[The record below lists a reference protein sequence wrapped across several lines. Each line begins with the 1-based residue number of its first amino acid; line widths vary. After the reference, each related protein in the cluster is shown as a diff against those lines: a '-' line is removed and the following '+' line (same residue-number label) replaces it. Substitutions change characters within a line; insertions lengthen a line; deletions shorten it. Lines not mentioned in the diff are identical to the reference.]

1 MSHDFSMI
9 LSEGWI
15 HRGNYKDEPE
25 DVHMTLH
32 SFSGGIA
39 NGRSV
44 SFNIDSGH
52 TVGASAFGANIKLS
66 EEGVM
71 ALCTVLMKWLA
82 RREENNDYGDMDIFN
97 CNWRTYE
104 EYKQMQ
110 LEQEYQEWKKQNE
123 DMERNAW
130 FAQRQQEKE
139 NDTT

>member
-1 MSHDFSMI
+1 MSHDFAML

-44 SFNIDSGH
+44 SLLIDSGH
-52 TVGASAFGANIKLS
+52 TEGASAFGANIKLS

-71 ALCTVLMKWLA
+71 ALLMVLQKWLA
-82 RREENNDYGDMDIFN
+82 HREEDGDRGEVDKFN
-97 CNWRTYE
+97 CNWKTYE
-104 EYKQMQ
+104 EYKQMK
-110 LEQEYQEWKKQNE
+110 LEAEYKQWKE
-123 DMERNAW
+123 EREGIERDMW
-130 FAQRQQEKE
+130 FAQRQEKE